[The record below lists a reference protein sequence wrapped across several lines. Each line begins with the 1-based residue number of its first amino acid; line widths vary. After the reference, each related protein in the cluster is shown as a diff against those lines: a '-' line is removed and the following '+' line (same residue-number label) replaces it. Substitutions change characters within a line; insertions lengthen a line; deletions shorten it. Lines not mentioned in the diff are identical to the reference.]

1 MAFNYKT
8 DADRYKKYYQSL
20 EPLLLSPKKRQFT
33 TVIFSFLAISLFGW
47 YAIRPTIQTI
57 LYLKRELKD
66 KTKVNQQMEEKIS
79 ALIEA
84 QASYQNIETDLPL
97 LTQALPNNPNII
109 LLVSALR
116 TLANESEASLS
127 GIQAADIPILAGE
140 TPVSTQSAAATE
152 NPDQPVKPAVPSG
165 KNKTVEIPVSVT
177 LSGPYFSIT
186 SFLDGLVNLRR
197 IVSIESIGFSSGT
210 QDKTQSLA
218 GSKSMQINLK
228 LKTFYQS
235 L

>member
-1 MAFNYKT
+1 MAFNYKI

-20 EPLLLSPKKRQFT
+20 EPLLLSPKKRQYT

-57 LYLKRELKD
+57 LYLRRELKD

-84 QASYQNIETDLPL
+84 QAIYQTVETDLPL

-116 TLANESEASLS
+116 TLANDSGASIS
-127 GIQAADIPILAGE
+127 GMQAADIPILAGE
-140 TPVSTQSAAATE
+140 AIVSTESATTTD
-152 NPDQPVKPAVPSG
+152 NPGEPVKPPVASG

-177 LSGPYFSIT
+177 LSGSYPTIKI
-186 SFLDGLVNLRR
+186 FLDGLVNLRR
-197 IVSIESIGFSSGT
+197 IVSIESIVFSADT
-210 QDKTQSLA
+210 QDKKQSL
-218 GSKSMQINLK
+218 GDSKLMQINLK
-228 LKTFYQS
+228 LKTYYTS

>member
-33 TVIFSFLAISLFGW
+33 TVVFSFLAISLFGW

-57 LYLKRELKD
+57 LYLRRELKD
-66 KTKVNQQMEEKIS
+66 KTKVNQQMEEKIA

-97 LTQALPNNPNII
+97 LTHALPNNPNII

-116 TLANESEASLS
+116 TLANDSGASIS

-140 TPVSTQSAAATE
+140 TLVSTESATVTE
-152 NPDQPVKPAVPSG
+152 NPDEPVKPTVPSG
-165 KNKTVEIPVSVT
+165 KNKTVEIPISVT
-177 LSGPYFSIT
+177 LSGSYPAIR
-186 SFLDGLVNLRR
+186 SFLDGIINLRR
-197 IVSIESIGFSSGT
+197 IVSIETIGFSSGT
-210 QDKTQSLA
+210 TETKRPVANAQ
-218 GSKSMQINLK
+218 SMQINLK
-228 LKTFYQS
+228 LKSFYQS
-235 L
+235 Q